1 MQGDVELTSQRDG
14 CCGNRID
21 YKWVALALLMAVL
34 FLQQGTR
41 QVFSAT
47 LPHLRA
53 DFSAAGVSSTRLGF
67 VMTLF
72 TVAYGVCVPFAG
84 VMGDIFRRKWII
96 IVGSFLFSAGI
107 FLCGFSSGF
116 WSFLLAYG
124 LMAAMGQSVIGPS
137 STSLIGQLHKDS
149 RATAFSIKQMALYAG
164 ILISSFASGYLA
176 SLGAGA
182 WRRAFWLFGGLG
194 IAMVA
199 VLVVWLR
206 DTKPEQKANGGG
218 ANVAVADK
226 PTVGEALMA
235 MFGKPSA
242 MLLTLAFGLH
252 VYVDTGFKTWMP
264 TYLGERF
271 ALPSA
276 TAALDAVLYHYLG
289 AAIGVWIGG
298 RLSDR
303 FAKARP
309 RVRFEINVIGM
320 LLAVPFIFAMATT
333 DSRLFCC
340 VAMGVF
346 GLARGLYDANLF
358 ASFFQV
364 VNPRYRSAATGL
376 FLSGAFILGSAS
388 STVLG
393 FIGDRFS
400 LAAGIRTL
408 SGFYILAALVTLA
421 ALVFFFRRDYEEN

>member
-1 MQGDVELTSQRDG
+1 MNQTEERIGG
-14 CCGNRID
+14 RID
-21 YKWVALALLMAVL
+21 YKWIALALLMAVL

-53 DFSAAGVSSTRLGF
+53 DFAAAGVSSTRLGF

-84 VMGDIFRRKWII
+84 VMGDVFRRKWII
-96 IVGSFLFSAGI
+96 IFGSFLFSAGI
-107 FLCGFSSGF
+107 FLCGCSAGF

-149 RATAFSIKQMALYAG
+149 RATAFSIKQLALYAG

-176 SLGAGA
+176 SMGDGA
-182 WRRAFWLFGGLG
+182 WRRAFWLFGGMGVL
-194 IAMVA
+194 MSVA
-199 VLVVWLR
+199 LVFWLR
-206 DTKPEQKANGGG
+206 DTQPEQKANGGEAKG
-218 ANVAVADK
+218 ATASRPK
-226 PTVGEALMA
+226 VGEALMA

-264 TYLGERF
+264 TYLGEHF
-271 ALPSA
+271 SLSGA

-289 AAIGVWIGG
+289 AAVGVWVGG

-303 FAKARP
+303 FAKAHP
-309 RVRFEINVIGM
+309 RIRFAMNVTGM
-320 LLAVPFIFAMATT
+320 LLAVPFIFEMAAT
-333 DSRLFCC
+333 DSRVLCC
-340 VAMGVF
+340 AAMGVF
-346 GLARGLYDANLF
+346 GFARGLYDANLF

-376 FLSGAFILGSAS
+376 FLSGAFILGSSS
-388 STVLG
+388 STILG
-393 FIGDRFS
+393 FISDRFS
-400 LAAGIRTL
+400 LAAGIRAL
-408 SGFYILAALVTLA
+408 SAFYVLAALVTLA
-421 ALVFFFRRDYEEN
+421 ASLFFFRRDYEEN

>member
-1 MQGDVELTSQRDG
+1 MDG
-14 CCGNRID
+14 RID
-21 YKWVALALLMAVL
+21 YKWIALALLMAVL

-47 LPHLRA
+47 LPNLRA
-53 DFSAAGVSSTRLGF
+53 DFAAVGVSSARLGF

-84 VMGDIFRRKWII
+84 IMGDVFRRKWII

-107 FLCGFSSGF
+107 LICGFSSGF

-149 RATAFSIKQMALYAG
+149 RATAFSIKQLALYAG

-176 SLGAGA
+176 SLGDRA
-182 WRRAFWLFGGLG
+182 WRCAFWLFGGLG
-194 IAMVA
+194 IAMA
-199 VLVVWLR
+199 AALVFWLR
-206 DTKPEQKANGGG
+206 DTKPEQGPKRGVANE
-218 ANVAVADK
+218 AVADR
-226 PTVGEALMA
+226 PRIGEALMA

-242 MLLTLAFGLH
+242 LLLTLAFGLH

-271 ALPSA
+271 ALPGA

-289 AAIGVWIGG
+289 AAIGVWVGG

-309 RVRFEINVIGM
+309 RVRFAINATGM
-320 LLAVPFIFAMATT
+320 LLAVPFIFAMAAT
-333 DSRLFCC
+333 DSRVLCC
-340 VAMGVF
+340 AAMGVF
-346 GLARGLYDANLF
+346 GFARGLYDANLF

-400 LAAGIRTL
+400 LAAGIQTL
-408 SGFYILAALVTLA
+408 SGFYVLAALVTLA
-421 ALVFFFRRDYEEN
+421 ALVFFFRRDYEGN